1 MGQNTDEKFATMLR
15 CTMTS
20 FKDTGLN
27 MSYQFKTLR
36 QIFSSGL
43 ILVLISAL
51 VPMNLKAEDPQLKF
65 TQVSTLGSIT
75 DITNAGDDSHR
86 LFMVEQGGRILIL
99 KNGDTLTEPFLDIS
113 TRVLSGGERGLLSLA
128 FSPDYK
134 SSGNFYV
141 WYTQSGGATV
151 LSRFKVG
158 DNPDIAD
165 ADSEELILTV
175 PQPYANHNGGR
186 LQFGPDGM
194 LYLGL
199 GDGGGGNDPQQ
210 NGQKG
215 STLLGKLIRIDVD
228 PVHGTYAVPSDNPF
242 LSDASVK
249 NEIWALGLR
258 NPWKISFD
266 PRTGDLFIA
275 DVGQGA
281 LEEVDFQPANSTGGE
296 NYGWNIMEGTQCS
309 VADCNQSALTLPV
322 TEYTHADG
330 CSITGGEVYRGSA
343 YPNLYGSYLF
353 GDYCTGKIWSLK
365 KVDGN
370 WVTTPLFDSDFR
382 IMTFGLGEDH
392 SIYLANS
399 SGGVY
404 LVSDGEVK
412 PEGLQMNA
420 GFNDAWYNPLT
431 DGQGFFI
438 TVFPDLGKASVA
450 WFTYDTELPPDD
462 ATANLGDPGHR
473 WITAT
478 GPYAD
483 HQSVMDITLTSG
495 GIFDDPTEV
504 QRTDP
509 PGSDGTLTLTFA
521 SCKTGIM
528 EYEIP
533 SINMSGSVPIQ
544 RVAED
549 NVALCEA
556 LSSQ

>member
-1 MGQNTDEKFATMLR
+1 
-15 CTMTS
+15 
-20 FKDTGLN
+20 
-27 MSYQFKTLR
+27 
-36 QIFSSGL
+36 
-43 ILVLISAL
+43 
-51 VPMNLKAEDPQLKF
+51 
-65 TQVSTLGSIT
+65 
-75 DITNAGDDSHR
+75 
-86 LFMVEQGGRILIL
+86 
-99 KNGDTLTEPFLDIS
+99 
-113 TRVLSGGERGLLSLA
+113 
-128 FSPDYK
+128 
-134 SSGNFYV
+134 
-141 WYTQSGGATV
+141 
-151 LSRFKVG
+151 
-158 DNPDIAD
+158 
-165 ADSEELILTV
+165 
-175 PQPYANHNGGR
+175 
-186 LQFGPDGM
+186 
-194 LYLGL
+194 
-199 GDGGGGNDPQQ
+199 
-210 NGQKG
+210 
-215 STLLGKLIRIDVD
+215 
-228 PVHGTYAVPSDNPF
+228 
-242 LSDASVK
+242 
-249 NEIWALGLR
+249 
-258 NPWKISFD
+258 
-266 PRTGDLFIA
+266 
-275 DVGQGA
+275 
-281 LEEVDFQPANSTGGE
+281 
-296 NYGWNIMEGTQCS
+296 
-309 VADCNQSALTLPV
+309 ALTLPV

-521 SCKTGIM
+521 SCKTGIL
-528 EYEIP
+528 EYDIT
-533 SINMSGSVPIQ
+533 SINKSGSVPIQ

>member
-1 MGQNTDEKFATMLR
+1 MSFLFT
-15 CTMTS
+15 TS
-20 FKDTGLN
+20 RQVRSLGLV
-27 MSYQFKTLR
+27 F
-36 QIFSSGL
+36 
-43 ILVLISAL
+43 VLISAL
-51 VPMNLKAEDPQLKF
+51 LPAELKAEDPQLEF
-65 TQVSTLGSIT
+65 TQVSTLPSVT

-86 LFMVEQGGRILIL
+86 LFMVEQGGRIFIL
-99 KNGDTLTEPFLDIS
+99 KNGETLAESFLDIS
-113 TRVLSGGERGLLSLA
+113 GRVLSGGERGLLSLA

-134 SSGNFYV
+134 SSGKFYV
-141 WYTQSGGATV
+141 WYTIPGGATV
-151 LSRFKVG
+151 LSRFTVS
-158 DNPDIAD
+158 DQPDIAN
-165 ADSEELILTV
+165 ADSEELLLVV
-175 PQPYANHNGGR
+175 PQPAANHNGGR

-199 GDGGGGNDPQQ
+199 GDGGGANDPQG
-210 NGQKG
+210 NGQNG

-242 LSDASVK
+242 LSNPGVK

-266 PRTGDLFIA
+266 PQTGDLFIA
-275 DVGQGA
+275 DVGQGS
-281 LEEVDFQPANSTGGE
+281 LEEVNFQPASSSGGE
-296 NYGWNIMEGTQCS
+296 NYGWSDMEGTECN
-309 VADCNQSALTLPV
+309 VTDCNSSALTLPV

-343 YPNLYGSYLF
+343 YPNLHGSYLF
-353 GDYCTGKIWSLK
+353 GDYCTGKIWSLTK
-365 KVDGN
+365 ADGN
-370 WVTTPLFDSDFR
+370 WVTTLLADTDFR
-382 IMTFGLGEDH
+382 IQTFGLAEDH
-392 SIYLANS
+392 SVYVTHR

-404 LVSDGEVK
+404 LISDGEVK
-412 PEGLQMNA
+412 PEDLQMNA

-438 TVFPDLGKASVA
+438 AVFPDLGLASVA
-450 WFTYDTELPPDD
+450 WFTYDTELPPED

-483 HQSVMDITLTSG
+483 NKSVMNITLTSG
-495 GIFDDPTEV
+495 GIFDTPTEI

-509 PGSDGTLTLTFA
+509 AGSDGTLTLIFY
-521 SCKTGIM
+521 SCKSGTV
-528 EYEIP
+528 EYDIP
-533 SINMSGSVPIQ
+533 SINMMGSVPIQ
-544 RVAED
+544 RVAGD